1 MDKLHRQRQYRLKNN
16 NIVTKKYEKTL
27 NGFVMR
33 LYRNMKS
40 RITGVQKQKAHLYL
54 NKELLNKEDFYTWI
68 KSNQNFVELFEK
80 YKESN
85 FDRKLAPTVDR
96 INPNIGYVLNNMQ
109 ILTHSEN
116 SSRSSKDR
124 KNIPIIQYTL
134 EGNELNRFK
143 SLTEAIEKNNLPK
156 NGQGN
161 IYHCLKKRIKTAY
174 GYIWKVDNQKV
185 AEIRNVTL

>member
-16 NIVTKKYEKTL
+16 NIVSKRYEKTL

-40 RITGVQKQKAHLYL
+40 RVTGVQKQKAHLYL
-54 NKELLNKEDFYTWI
+54 NKELLNKEDFYAWI
-68 KSNQNFVELFEK
+68 KSNERFLKLFEE
-80 YKESN
+80 YKKFN

-96 INPNIGYVLNNMQ
+96 IDSNIGYVLNNMQ

-116 SSRSSKDR
+116 SARASKDR
-124 KNIPIIQYTL
+124 NNISIIQYSL
-134 EGNELNRFK
+134 DGKELNRFK

-156 NGQGN
+156 NGHGN

-174 GYIWKVDNQKV
+174 GYIWKIDAIIKQG
-185 AEIRNVTL
+185 